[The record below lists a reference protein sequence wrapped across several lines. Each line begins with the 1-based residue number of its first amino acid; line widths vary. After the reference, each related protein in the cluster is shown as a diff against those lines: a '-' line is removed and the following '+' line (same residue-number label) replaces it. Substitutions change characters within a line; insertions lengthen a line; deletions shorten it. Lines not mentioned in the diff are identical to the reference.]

1 MGIMLF
7 HVQYNYDEVHL
18 FPQTQAKEE
27 EETHTSSSLQ
37 WVAVD
42 TMLCLLSC
50 GVRVVGDEGGPGAE
64 PPAGLAG
71 DGIFPVV
78 AGGQQVT
85 QPPAGAP

>member
-1 MGIMLF
+1 MSLGLKYANKSPCETDF
-7 HVQYNYDEVHL
+7 PKKNYN
-18 FPQTQAKEE
+18 PPNTG
-27 EETHTSSSLQ
+27 SSLQ

-42 TMLCLLSC
+42 TMLYLLSR
-50 GVRVVGDEGGPGAE
+50 GEGVVGGEGGPGAE

-71 DGIFPVV
+71 EGIFPVV